1 VRDVFAVS
9 DLVLQLSNKPESF
22 GRTVIE
28 ALSLCRPVLG
38 YAHGGAGELLA
49 ELYPAGRVP
58 AGDIDKLVVR
68 AAELLGR
75 APPIAP
81 LQRYRLA
88 DMQAS
93 VLALYQ
99 ELAATPRA
107 FASACISLR

>member
-9 DLVLQLSNKPESF
+9 DLILQLSNKPESF

-38 YAHGGAGELLA
+38 YAHGGVGELLA

-58 AGDIDKLVVR
+58 VGDINKLIDR
-68 AAELLGR
+68 AAELVGR
-75 APPIAP
+75 APPIP
-81 LQRYRLA
+81 PMQRYRLA
-88 DMQAS
+88 DMQDS

-99 ELAATPRA
+99 ELAAEPRT
-107 FASACISLR
+107 